1 MENHSEVSKGIQFQY
16 NFDEGWLQAFAASV
30 HTDVKDHTLILP
42 AQAGTGS
49 IRHWTTDDIAFTSW
63 DCTLAN
69 HIAPE
74 LSDLHDCYSISCFYT
89 YEHLPSGKDRSFMV
103 FFGPG
108 AAALRHFRQDGIK
121 TKAVHLL
128 IKKDYFNQFI
138 TPHLPVE
145 RQSFTDKTLANK
157 DILVAL
163 IQFSEEIEK
172 NTGNN
177 LYIQGKIYYF
187 LSLFLDLYI
196 HQKSAKKRY
205 LTQVEQL
212 MVLNKSMEQ
221 KCFEDLI
228 SIPEMAEALHIS
240 VTKFKQLFAEVYDT
254 SYLQYHIKKRLL
266 AAQELL
272 RQPKIRM
279 GEIALKTGYSGISH
293 FAKAYKKHFGN
304 TPSDYHRE
312 YLKLIGQSE

>member
-16 NFDEGWLQAFAASV
+16 NFDEGWLQEFASSV
-30 HTDVKDHTLILP
+30 HTNVKDHTLMLP
-42 AQAGTGS
+42 AQAGTGN
-49 IRHWTTDDIAFTSW
+49 IRHWTTEDIAFTSW
-63 DCTLAN
+63 DCALATP
-69 HIAPE
+69 IAPK
-74 LSDLHDCYSISCFYT
+74 SGDLHDCYSICCFYA
-89 YEHLPSGKDRSFMV
+89 YEHLPSGEDRSFMV
-103 FFGPG
+103 FFGQG
-108 AAALRHFRQDGIK
+108 TEALRHFRQDGIMM
-121 TKAVHLL
+121 KAVHLL
-128 IKKDYFNQFI
+128 IKKGYFNQFI
-138 TPHLPVE
+138 APHLPVE
-145 RQSFTDKTLANK
+145 RQSFTSKMLANK
-157 DILVAL
+157 DIQVAS

-172 NTGNN
+172 NAGNN

-205 LTQVEQL
+205 LIQVEQL

-221 KCFEDLI
+221 KCFEDLT
-228 SIPEMAEALHIS
+228 SVPEMAEALHIS

-312 YLKLIGQSE
+312 YLKLIGQLE